1 MYVALSLVSEG
12 YECQVFLG
20 GLRFLPF
27 TGTIYFQGMVWDE
40 HASKP
45 DGFWGMFTVNT
56 NWHHFCKHRRSRS
69 VAAWYKQ
76 EKIGVN
82 YHILTAFGTLCQCL
96 TANTFVFTMCC
107 VIEYVCSKQIT
118 KVVDVEFGKM
128 QFSTVRMEVI
138 LESMANHTAVCEE
151 IPHTR
156 WPTAV
161 SSYEMQTSLLFI
173 ILFYFIYI

>member
-1 MYVALSLVSEG
+1 MNAKFFWVAFDFCLL
-12 YECQVFLG
+12 QVPYIFKEWCEMNMLQN
-20 GLRFLPF
+20 LTNAP
-27 TGTIYFQGMVWDE
+27 
-40 HASKP
+40 S

-107 VIEYVCSKQIT
+107 AIEYVCSKQVT

-128 QFSTVRMEVI
+128 QFSTVRMELI